1 MARQASFVD
10 PAFMSGG
17 RVTRRKAFLD
27 QTGSVVPWADLVAL
41 VDAKRPRAGR
51 RGRAVGLAG
60 RPRVRGLRERRAG
73 RHDAPQVPPHGGGG
87 ARSQDRGQ
95 HPRQARQPRP
105 PHARRP
111 LRRCHDRGGAGLH
124 QGRERRA
131 RPRDA
136 PDEEGGPV
144 ALRGEVPRGHATHVA
159 SEALAAVSVS
169 DARGA
174 HGLVRGDGRA
184 AHADAGCRGIGGRPG
199 VASGPRP
206 SKVGPGVAAMPPKP
220 GETAGRRPA
229 GRGRA
234 SVGAHAGRAP
244 EPVFSQA

>member
-1 MARQASFVD
+1 MGCPPVRQWVCPPAKTSYRRLPMARQASFVD

-144 ALRGEVPRGHATHVA
+144 ALRGEVPRGHGRRHRPRGRRG
-159 SEALAAVSVS
+159 
-169 DARGA
+169 ARG
-174 HGLVRGDGRA
+174 GQRLGRA
-184 AHADAGCRGIGGRPG
+184 RGPWPRAGGRPG
-199 VASGPRP
+199 AGPR
-206 SKVGPGVAAMPPKP
+206 G
-220 GETAGRRPA
+220 AG
-229 GRGRA
+229 GRA
-234 SVGAHAGRAP
+234 WGPMRGVRPSLCLVKP
-244 EPVFSQA
+244 DFWF